1 MAIYFAF
8 CSIYTIFAVCM
19 VLNYIWIAFFIIA
32 FVIAVVKLVFFGD
45 FDVFP
50 AMMDST
56 FSSSKTAFEISL
68 GLTGV
73 LSLWLGIMKIGEKG
87 GVVNVL
93 ARMLSPV
100 FAKLFPDIPK
110 AHPVTG
116 SIFMNIAANMLGL
129 DNAATP
135 LGLKAMEQL
144 EEVKSEKLKV
154 KKEAG
159 EISENEYQDLKVTAS
174 NPMIMFLVLNTSGLT
189 LIPISILVYRAQMGA
204 QQPTDIFIPILLAT
218 FFSTLAGIIITSLYQ
233 KINLLNRTILL
244 TLGGAALVVAAVI
257 WGFGQMDSLLMNKVS
272 TSAANIMLM
281 VIIIAFI
288 LAGVRK
294 KVNVYD
300 AFIEGAKEGFTTAV
314 RIIPYLIAIL
324 VAIGVF
330 RASGAMDML
339 IDGIKYGVEAC
350 GGNTDFVGALPTALM
365 KPLSGSGAR
374 GMMVDAM
381 TTYGADSF
389 IGRLSCIFQGSTDT
403 TFYIL
408 AVYFGSVGIRK
419 TRHAVACGLLADLAG
434 IIAAIAIAYMFF
446 G

>member
-1 MAIYFAF
+1 
-8 CSIYTIFAVCM
+8 M
-19 VLNYIWIAFFIIA
+19 VLNYIWIAFFVVA
-32 FVIAVVKLVFFGD
+32 FVIALFRLVVMGD
-45 FDVFP
+45 TEVFP
-50 AMMDST
+50 EIMNST
-56 FSSSKTAFEISL
+56 FASSKTAFEISL

-73 LSLWLGIMKIGEKG
+73 LSLWLGIMKIGERS
-87 GVVNVL
+87 GVVNAL
-93 ARMLSPV
+93 ARVLSPV
-100 FAKLFPDIPK
+100 FTRLFPDIPK
-110 AHPVTG
+110 GHPVTG

-135 LGLKAMEQL
+135 LGLKAMEQMQTL
-144 EEVKSEKLKV
+144 NTRK
-154 KKEAG
+154 
-159 EISENEYQDLKVTAS
+159 DTAT

-189 LIPISILVYRAQMGA
+189 IIPVSIMVYRAQMGA
-204 QQPTDIFIPILLAT
+204 AQPTDIFIPILLAT
-218 FFSTLAGIIITSLYQ
+218 FFSTLTGIIVTSLYQ
-233 KINLLNRTILL
+233 RINLLNRVMLL
-244 TLGGAALVVAAVI
+244 TLGGLCVAVAAVM
-257 WGFGQMDSLLMNKVS
+257 WGFGRLDKEQMNIVS
-272 TSAANIMLM
+272 TSVANILLFT
-281 VIIIAFI
+281 IIITFI

-300 AFIEGAKEGFTTAV
+300 AFIEGAKDGFSTAV
-314 RIIPYLIAIL
+314 RIIPYLVAIL
-324 VAIGVF
+324 VGIGVF

-339 IDGIKYGVEAC
+339 IGGIKWVVEAC

-389 IGRLSCIFQGSTDT
+389 VGRLSCIFQGSTDT

-408 AVYFGSVGIRK
+408 AVYFGSVGVRY

-434 IIAAIAIAYMFF
+434 VIAAIAICYMFF

>member
-1 MAIYFAF
+1 
-8 CSIYTIFAVCM
+8 
-19 VLNYIWIAFFIIA
+19 L
-32 FVIAVVKLVFFGD
+32 
-45 FDVFP
+45 
-50 AMMDST
+50 
-56 FSSSKTAFEISL
+56 
-68 GLTGV
+68 
-73 LSLWLGIMKIGEKG
+73 
-87 GVVNVL
+87 
-93 ARMLSPV
+93 LSPV
-100 FAKLFPDIPK
+100 FTKLFPDIPK
-110 AHPVTG
+110 EHPVTG

-144 EEVKSEKLKV
+144 QELNP
-154 KKEAG
+154 KK
-159 EISENEYQDLKVTAS
+159 DTAS

-204 QQPTDIFIPILLAT
+204 AQPTDIFIPILLAT
-218 FFSTLAGIIITSLYQ
+218 FFSTVAGIIITSIYQ
-233 KINLLNRTILL
+233 KINLFNRTMLL
-244 TLGGAALVVAAVI
+244 TLGGAALVVATVI
-257 WGFGQMDSLLMNKVS
+257 WGFGQMDSILMNKVS

-281 VIIIAFI
+281 LIIIAFI

-314 RIIPYLIAIL
+314 RIIPYLVAIL
-324 VAIGVF
+324 VGIGVF

-339 IDGIKYGVEAC
+339 IDGVKYGVEAC

-389 IGRLSCIFQGSTDT
+389 VGRLSCIFQGSTDT

-408 AVYFGSVGIRK
+408 AVYFGSVGIVK

>member
-1 MAIYFAF
+1 
-8 CSIYTIFAVCM
+8 M
-19 VLNYIWIAFFIIA
+19 VLNYIWVGFFLIA
-32 FVIAVVKLVFFGD
+32 FVIALIKLLFFGD

-56 FSSSKTAFEISL
+56 FASSKTAFEISL

-93 ARMLSPV
+93 ARLLSPV
-100 FAKLFPDIPK
+100 FVKLFPEIPK
-110 AHPVTG
+110 GHPVTG

-144 EEVKSEKLKV
+144 QELNP
-154 KKEAG
+154 KK
-159 EISENEYQDLKVTAS
+159 DTAT

-189 LIPISILVYRAQMGA
+189 LIPISIMVYRAQMGA
-204 QQPTDIFIPILLAT
+204 AQPTDIFIPILLAT
-218 FFSTLAGIIITSLYQ
+218 FFSTLAGIIITSLFQ

-244 TLGGAALVVAAVI
+244 TLGGAALVVAAII

-272 TSAANIMLM
+272 VSAANIILML
-281 VIIIAFI
+281 IIITFI

-294 KVNVYD
+294 KINVYD
-300 AFIEGAKEGFTTAV
+300 AFIEGAKDGFTTAV
-314 RIIPYLIAIL
+314 RIIPYLVAIL
-324 VAIGVF
+324 VGIGVF

-339 IDGIKYGVEAC
+339 IDGIKYGVGAL
-350 GGNTDFVGALPTALM
+350 GGNTDFVEALPTALM

-374 GMMVDAM
+374 GMMIDSM

-389 IGRLSCIFQGSTDT
+389 VGRLSCIFQGSTDT

-408 AVYFGSVGIRK
+408 AVYFGSVGVAK
-419 TRHAVACGLLADLAG
+419 TRHAVTCGLLADFAG
-434 IIAAIAIAYMFF
+434 IVAAIAIA
-446 G
+446 

>member
-1 MAIYFAF
+1 
-8 CSIYTIFAVCM
+8 M
-19 VLNYIWIAFFIIA
+19 VLNYIWVAFFVIA
-32 FVIAVVKLVFFGD
+32 FVIAVVKLLFMGD
-45 FDVFP
+45 FDAFP

-56 FSSSKTAFEISL
+56 FASSKTAFEISL

-87 GVVNVL
+87 GVVNIL
-93 ARMLSPV
+93 AKILSPV
-100 FAKLFPDIPK
+100 FVRLFPDIPK
-110 AHPVTG
+110 GHPVTG

-144 EEVKSEKLKV
+144 
-154 KKEAG
+154 
-159 EISENEYQDLKVTAS
+159 QDLNKKKDTAS

-189 LIPISILVYRAQMGA
+189 LIPVSIMVYRAQMGA
-204 QQPTDIFIPILLAT
+204 EQPTDIFVPILLAT
-218 FFSTLAGIIITSLYQ
+218 FFSTLAGIIVTSLYQ
-233 KINLLNRTILL
+233 RINLINRTMLL
-244 TLGGAALVVAAVI
+244 TLGGACVLVAAVI
-257 WGFGQMDSLLMNKVS
+257 WGFSQMDKDQVNIVSTTVANMLLM
-272 TSAANIMLM
+272 L
-281 VIIIAFI
+281 IIIGFI
-288 LAGVRK
+288 MSGIRH

-300 AFIEGAKEGFTTAV
+300 AFIEGAKDGFQTAI
-314 RIIPYLIAIL
+314 RIIPYLVAIL
-324 VAIGVF
+324 VGIGVF

-339 IDGIKYGVEAC
+339 IDGVKWTVAAV
-350 GGNTDFVGALPTALM
+350 GGDTDFVGALPTAMM

-389 IGRLSCIFQGSTDT
+389 VGRLSCVFQGSTDT

-408 AVYFGSVGIRK
+408 AVYFGSVGIRY

-434 IIAAIAIAYMFF
+434 IIAAIAICYMFF
-446 G
+446 

>member
-1 MAIYFAF
+1 
-8 CSIYTIFAVCM
+8 M
-19 VLNYIWIAFFIIA
+19 VLNYIWIAFFLIA
-32 FVIAVVKLVFFGD
+32 FVIALIKLIFFGD

-56 FSSSKTAFEISL
+56 FASSKTAFEISL

-93 ARMLSPV
+93 AKLLSPIFV
-100 FAKLFPDIPK
+100 KLFPDIPK
-110 AHPVTG
+110 GHPVTG

-144 EEVKSEKLKV
+144 QELNP
-154 KKEAG
+154 KK
-159 EISENEYQDLKVTAS
+159 DTAT

-189 LIPISILVYRAQMGA
+189 LIPISIMVYRAQMGA
-204 QQPTDIFIPILLAT
+204 AQPTDIFIPILLAT
-218 FFSTLAGIIITSLYQ
+218 FFSTLAGIIITCLYQ
-233 KINLLNRTILL
+233 KINLFNRTLLL
-244 TLGGAALVVAAVI
+244 TLGGAALAVAAII

-272 TSAANIMLM
+272 TSSANIILML
-281 VIIIAFI
+281 IIIAFI
-288 LAGVRK
+288 LAGLRK

-300 AFIEGAKEGFTTAV
+300 AFVEGAKDGFTTAV
-314 RIIPYLIAIL
+314 RIIPYLVAIL
-324 VAIGVF
+324 VGIGVF

-339 IDGIKYGVEAC
+339 IDGIKYGVGAC
-350 GGNTDFVGALPTALM
+350 GGNTDFVAALPTALM

-374 GMMVDAM
+374 GMMIDAM

-389 IGRLSCIFQGSTDT
+389 VGRLSCIFQGSTDT

-408 AVYFGSVGIRK
+408 AVYFGSVGVAK
-419 TRHAVACGLLADLAG
+419 TRHAVTCGLLADLAG